1 MNVNWG
7 GIIVAICV
15 VLAVIFVLQKLGWV
29 G

>member
-15 VLAVIFVLQKLGWV
+15 VLAVIFVLQKLEWLG
-29 G
+29 